1 MKHQKFQSGC
11 SLSMIA
17 SPVRPLDSWSGVGRF
32 LRAAAPGDK
41 RDGWITNTRS
51 RVYVLRGTT
60 PDTSAAQLREPRRET
75 PRLSANLDFLRMP

>member
-17 SPVRPLDSWSGVGRF
+17 SPVRPSDSWSGGGRL

-41 RDGWITNTRS
+41 QDGWSTNTRS

-60 PDTSAAQLREPRRET
+60 LDTSTPQLHESQGQR
-75 PRLSANLDFLRMP
+75 PRLTVNLDFMQTA